1 MPTDLYDE
9 YVTVDTDL
17 LKSRIALV
25 SLDNH
30 SMSAGRRSLR
40 EMQKMMMQAV
50 VNGCENVS
58 VPCVWFRELEAAY
71 ILLF

>member
-1 MPTDLYDE
+1 MPTDLNDE
-9 YVTVDTDL
+9 YVTVETDL
-17 LKSRIALV
+17 LKNRIALV
-25 SLDNH
+25 SLDNQ

-40 EMQKMMMQAV
+40 EMRKIMLQALV
-50 VNGCENVS
+50 SGDEHVS